1 MDVSVTPES
10 DALSNDILRRTI
22 DRIATIVN
30 LGLDKLMSGIIDEL
44 TSPIDNID
52 YGLSLT
58 ISVRMVKV
66 TNIGYQLTQLK

>member
-44 TSPIDNID
+44 TPQTVFLMD
-52 YGLSLT
+52 SLVSRSACRAR
-58 ISVRMVKV
+58 IIRV
-66 TNIGYQLTQLK
+66 QHLQ